1 MSSES
6 TNPINLANA
15 ACGVA
20 CNKSSWIKAIP
31 WIAQVIVAIIL
42 AQTLFFKF
50 TYAPE
55 TQVIFAERGGRL
67 AATAVGIMELVCV
80 VLLLIPSTAS
90 IGSALSLVV
99 ISGAIFTHLTSHGI
113 QIRDPITGESDGGF
127 LFALALSVAVGSLVV
142 LAFRWREL
150 PFVRSWVLH
159 G

>member
-1 MSSES
+1 MPSES
-6 TNPINLANA
+6 TNTINLANTT
-15 ACGVA
+15 CRVA

-99 ISGAIFTHLTSHGI
+99 ISGATFTHLTSLGI